1 MRNLLQDADRER
13 LVAPLAVSLA
23 GEVHLR
29 GQGHRALAEAEGSA
43 LFAGDGNARAA
54 ELLMLP
60 GVREKH
66 AALGDGVLDFVVAM
80 ADAPQPCRHAAAG
93 GLEVTREDPRD
104 VEVRTPFHRIWG
116 DLSRGTLHQERRG
129 GPRGV
134 VRHGGNLVEFRMG
147 RFRNCVDVEDAIVET
162 AVERD
167 GDTVRLRHVSVITG
181 EGGFVAKRK
190 AEAGRLAVTYEI
202 RAGSPV
208 VEVVTSFTA
217 ACTLSRLRVTTAL
230 DALEEGGLGATAGQ
244 LLSGGTWRD
253 VAPPPLPVAT
263 KWTEGTPVDH
273 LAIGAADWPAHGPVL
288 HIRPHEPARVMSVT
302 AEARRAGAL
311 HWLVLRHG
319 PVELKAGETLT
330 VRERRLLAQGN
341 DIAGVAG
348 AMDLAA
354 SGLDLDPVAPSGAAL
369 HAVAAALLFDG
380 SWQERMP
387 EARRAALLGF
397 ADRQLARLDTP
408 EIAGIDLAD
417 ATVAADAL
425 RRLRGAPAE
434 PRHTML
440 IGQLAGRLDSGG
452 VLRGPREV
460 PTLAAQAIAILAFAR
475 AAAWLEGGR
484 AAGALAASLGAIAV
498 TPDGTLVFNG
508 APVHARQEAVG
519 VALLM
524 RAAGAAVLAGEA
536 GATLP
541 ATLLDRARLLHRTGV
556 NLLRPLIQ
564 PRSGRLEIV
573 GPGGISPALQ
583 AAATLALVA
592 PERLVLGA
600 RAAANPAAA

>member
-1 MRNLLQDADRER
+1 MRNLLQDADRDR
-13 LVAPLAVSLA
+13 LVAPLAATLA
-23 GEVHLR
+23 GEVQLR
-29 GQGHRALAEAEGSA
+29 GHAHRALAEAEGGA
-43 LFAGDGNARAA
+43 LFAGEGNARAA

-60 GVREKH
+60 GVRDTH
-66 AALGDGVLDFVVAM
+66 AELGDAVLDFVMAM

-93 GLEVTREDPRD
+93 GIELLRDDPRD
-104 VEVRTPFHRIWG
+104 LELRTPFHRLWG
-116 DLSRGTLHQERRG
+116 DLTHGTLHQERRG

-167 GDTVRLRHVSVITG
+167 GDTVRLRHASVIVG
-181 EGGFVAKRK
+181 EGGLALKRK
-190 AEAGRLAVTYEI
+190 AEAGRLTITYEI
-202 RAGSPV
+202 RAGTPV
-208 VEVVTSFTA
+208 IEVVASFTA
-217 ACTLSRLRVTTAL
+217 SRPLSRLRVTTAL
-230 DALEEGGLGATAGQ
+230 DALDEGGLGATAGR
-244 LLSGGTWRD
+244 LLEGASWRD
-253 VAPPPLPVAT
+253 IAPSPLPGTT
-263 KWTEGTPVDH
+263 KWTDGTPVDH
-273 LAIGAADWPAHGPVL
+273 LAIGAADWPSHGPVL
-288 HIRPHEPARVMSVT
+288 HIRPHEPGRIMSVT

-341 DIAGVAG
+341 DVGSTAG

-354 SGLDLDPVAPSGAAL
+354 TGLDLDPVAHSGAAL
-369 HAVAAALLFDG
+369 HAVAAALLFDA
-380 SWQERMP
+380 SRPERMP
-387 EARRAALLGF
+387 EARRTALLGF
-397 ADRQLARLDTP
+397 VERQLARLEASEVATL
-408 EIAGIDLAD
+408 DLAD
-417 ATVAADAL
+417 AAVAADSL
-425 RRLRGAPAE
+425 RRLRGAVAE
-434 PRHTML
+434 PQHAAL
-440 IGQLAGRLDSGG
+440 VGQLAGRLDSGG
-452 VLRGPREV
+452 VLRGPREA
-460 PTLAAQAIAILAFAR
+460 PTLAAQAIGILAFAR

-498 TPDGTLVFNG
+498 APDGSLVFNG
-508 APVHARQEAVG
+508 VPIEPRREAVG
-519 VALLM
+519 IALLM

-541 ATLLDRARLLHRTGV
+541 PTLLDRARLLHRTGV

-564 PRSGRLEIV
+564 PRMGRLEIA

-583 AAATLALVA
+583 AAATLALLA